1 MQEKTL
7 FQRIIDREI
16 PAKIVFE
23 DEFSL
28 AFSDIN
34 PQAPVHLLVIPKKP
48 IPSIDEIEEEDIPLI
63 GHLFRVI
70 RRLAEEY
77 GLNEKGY
84 RIVSNCGPLAGQ
96 TVPHLHYHLLGG
108 RPMSWPPG

>member
-23 DEFSL
+23 DELSL
-28 AFSDIN
+28 AFADIN

-70 RRLAEEY
+70 RRLAEEH

-84 RIVSNCGPLAGQ
+84 RVVSNCGPLAGQ

-108 RPMSWPPG
+108 RAMGWPPG